1 MYEVETISAS
11 YNTFLDFHGSPVVKM
26 PHSQCRR
33 HGFHP
38 WFRKIPW
45 RRKWPPIP
53 VFLPGKSHGQRS
65 LVGYSSWGHSELD
78 TTERLSMHTYFLLAC
93 MYLVLIL
100 ANVRVV
106 RLAGE
111 V

>member
-1 MYEVETISAS
+1 M
-11 YNTFLDFHGSPVVKM
+11 
-26 PHSQCRR
+26 
-33 HGFHP
+33 
-38 WFRKIPW
+38 
-45 RRKWPPIP
+45 
-53 VFLPGKSHGQRS
+53 
-65 LVGYSSWGHSELD
+65 GYSSWGHSELD